1 MASCGSG
8 GHIEVFGEGNE
19 LLKSERGRESG
30 DLQVVIL
37 EDQEWHCSHKTVF
50 IDFLIRLVKELK

>member
-37 EDQEWHCSHKTVF
+37 EDQEWHCSKKL
-50 IDFLIRLVKELK
+50 FLLTF